1 MLKENKYTKGQ
12 DTFFKHQAQT
22 TPYSNGM
29 EISHA
34 SGMYIYDIDNKKYLD
49 LVAGVSACTLGH
61 CHPAIVKSVKEQVER
76 YAHVMVYGE
85 YVQSPQHELSQLL
98 VDNLPANLNCTY
110 LVNSGT
116 EAIEGAMKLAK
127 RINSKSKIISFNNSY
142 HGSTHGALSIMGEET
157 YKTKYRPLLP
167 HCELIDYNSIEQ
179 LVLIDNQT
187 SAVVVEPIQGATG
200 FTVPTKEWLKALRQR
215 CDEVGALLIFDEI
228 QTGFGRTGQLFALD
242 TFEVTPDILCIAKGM
257 GGGMP
262 IGCFISSK
270 ENMDKLKENPKL
282 GHITTFGG
290 HPVCC
295 AASLATLQVLLD
307 EKDIIQSIERKETL
321 FRKHLQHK
329 KIKEVRGKGLML
341 AIELNDV
348 ELCQKVVESGYEEGL
363 ITFFFLF
370 TNTAVRLSPPLIISD
385 EEIVSACE
393 KIKEILNQID

>member
-1 MLKENKYTKGQ
+1 
-12 DTFFKHQAQT
+12 
-22 TPYSNGM
+22 
-29 EISHA
+29 
-34 SGMYIYDIDNKKYLD
+34 
-49 LVAGVSACTLGH
+49 
-61 CHPAIVKSVKEQVER
+61 
-76 YAHVMVYGE
+76 MVYGE
-85 YVQSPQHELSQLL
+85 YVQSPQYQLSQLL
-98 VDNLPANLNCTY
+98 VDNLPTSLNCTY

-127 RINSKSKIISFNNSY
+127 RISSKSKIISFNKSY
-142 HGSTHGALSIMGEET
+142 HGSTHGALSIMGEEV

-167 HCELIDYNSIEQ
+167 NCELIDYNSIEQ

-187 SAVVVEPIQGATG
+187 AAVVVEPIQGATG
-200 FTVPTKEWLKALRQR
+200 FTVPSKEWLKALRQR

-242 TFEVTPDILCIAKGM
+242 TFDVTPDILCLAKGM

-270 ENMDKLKENPKL
+270 ENMNKLKENPKL

-307 EKDIIQSIERKETL
+307 EKDIIQSIERKEAL

-348 ELCQKVVESGYEEGL
+348 ELCQKVVERGYEEGL

-385 EEIVSACE
+385 EEIVSACD
-393 KIKEILNQID
+393 KIKEILNHID

>member
-1 MLKENKYTKGQ
+1 MLKEDKYTKGQ

-22 TPYSNGM
+22 TPFSNGM
-29 EISHA
+29 EVSHA
-34 SGMYIYDIDNKKYLD
+34 DGMYIYDVSNNKYLD

-61 CHPAIVKSVKEQVER
+61 SHPAIVKSVKEQVER

-85 YVQSPQHELSQLL
+85 YVQSPQYQLSQLL
-98 VDNLPANLNCTY
+98 VDNLPTSLNCTY

-127 RINSKSKIISFNNSY
+127 RISSKSKIISFNKSY
-142 HGSTHGALSIMGEET
+142 HGSTHGALSIMGEEV

-167 HCELIDYNSIEQ
+167 NCELIDYNSIEQ

-187 SAVVVEPIQGATG
+187 AAVVVEPIQGATG
-200 FTVPTKEWLKALRQR
+200 FTVPSKEWLKALRQR

-242 TFEVTPDILCIAKGM
+242 TFDVTPDILCLAKGM

-270 ENMDKLKENPKL
+270 ENMNKLKENPKL

-307 EKDIIQSIERKETL
+307 EKDIIQSIERKEAL

-348 ELCQKVVESGYEEGL
+348 ELCQKVVERGYEEGL

-370 TNTAVRLSPPLIISD
+370 TNTAVRLSPPLIIPD
-385 EEIVSACE
+385 EEIVSACD
-393 KIKEILNQID
+393 KIKEILNHID